1 MITPEIKDKV
11 LCVIVASKEPV
22 FDLTYEDVFPEK
34 EISKRHFELILIQFM
49 ENGLLRKAT
58 DCGSYFFIS
67 ISANI
72 YDFFNHGGF
81 IAQEE
86 ILRANL
92 QKLDYELTKLS
103 QDIDPGLTDRV
114 VKITGIAASIATAL
128 SLFKG

>member
-1 MITPEIKDKV
+1 MITPEIKDRV
-11 LCVIVASKEPV
+11 LCAIVASKEAV
-22 FDLTYEDVFPEK
+22 FDLAYEEVFPEK
-34 EISKRHFELILIQFM
+34 EISKRHFQLILIQFV
-49 ENGLLRKAT
+49 ETGLLRKAT
-58 DCGSYFFIS
+58 DYGSCFNIS

-114 VKITGIAASIATAL
+114 VKISGIAASIATAL
-128 SLFKG
+128 SLFRG

>member
-11 LCVIVASKEPV
+11 LCAIVASKEPV
-22 FDLTYEDVFPEK
+22 FNLTYEDVFPEK
-34 EISKRHFELILIQFM
+34 EISKRHFELILIQFV
-49 ENGLLRKAT
+49 ETGLLRIAT
-58 DCGSYFFIS
+58 NNGSYFFIS

-81 IAQEE
+81 IVQEE

-114 VKITGIAASIATAL
+114 VKISGIAA
-128 SLFKG
+128 

>member
-1 MITPEIKDKV
+1 MITPEIKDMV
-11 LCVIVASKEPV
+11 LCAIVASKEPV
-22 FDLTYEDVFPEK
+22 FDLTYEEVFPEK
-34 EISKRHFELILIQFM
+34 EISKRHFQLILIQFV
-49 ENGLLRKAT
+49 EKGLLRKAT
-58 DCGSYFFIS
+58 NCGSYFLIS

-103 QDIDPGLTDRV
+103 QDIDSGFTDRV

-128 SLFKG
+128 SLFKS